1 MIVAAYIRVSTRQQD
16 YEAQKDAITRAAQA
30 RGEVINHWFEEKV
43 GGASK
48 RRPELAL
55 LLTRARRIERV
66 YVFRLDRLS
75 RGGIAETL
83 NIVKQLRDSGCSVA
97 SVSEP
102 FLAFDGPMG
111 ELTLSVLAW
120 AAQQERRAL
129 TERLAAARERAIAS
143 GEAWGRPKV
152 LLPDTIRLGR
162 ELVAEGVSVRRAA
175 AQLGISH
182 STLGRALQKDPA
194 PERTK

>member
-1 MIVAAYIRVSTRQQD
+1 MIAAYIRVSTRQQD
-16 YEAQKDAITRAAQA
+16 YDAQKDAIARAAQA
-30 RGEVINHWFEEKV
+30 RGEAIDLWFEEKV
-43 GGASK
+43 GGASR
-48 RRPELAL
+48 RRPELAM
-55 LLTRARRIERV
+55 LLTKARRIDRV

-102 FLAFDGPMG
+102 FLSFDGPMG

-129 TERLAAARERAIAS
+129 TERLAAARERSLAS
-143 GEAWGRPKV
+143 GGAWGRPTV

-162 ELVAEGVSVRRAA
+162 ELVDAGLSVRRAA

-182 STLGRALQKDPA
+182 STLGRALQKDPT

>member
-1 MIVAAYIRVSTRQQD
+1 MIAAYIRVSTRQQD
-16 YEAQKDAITRAAQA
+16 YDAQRDAIARAALA
-30 RGEVINHWFEEKV
+30 RGEAIDLWFEEKV

-48 RRPELAL
+48 RRPELGM
-55 LLTRARRIERV
+55 LLTKARRIERV

-97 SVSEP
+97 SVCEP
-102 FLAFDGPMG
+102 FLTFDGPMG
-111 ELTLSVLAW
+111 DLTLSVLAW

-129 TERLAAARERAIAS
+129 TERLAAARERTIA
-143 GEAWGRPKV
+143 GGGAWGRPKV

-162 ELVAEGVSVRRAA
+162 ELVGQGVSVRRAA

-182 STLGRALQKDPA
+182 STLARALQKDA
-194 PERTK
+194 AAERTK